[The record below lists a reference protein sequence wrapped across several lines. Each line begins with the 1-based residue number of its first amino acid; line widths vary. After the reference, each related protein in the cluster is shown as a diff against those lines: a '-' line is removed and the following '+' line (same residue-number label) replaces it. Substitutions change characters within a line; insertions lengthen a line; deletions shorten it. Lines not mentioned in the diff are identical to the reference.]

1 MYEWLNLEEDEEPIS
16 YVMYGSYEEQMK
28 YLTDEQLGRLM
39 RNLMHYVKTGEQKTD
54 EPIID
59 MALSMM
65 ANDIRNQKRNQ
76 KKRSDAAK
84 IAAEASVESRM
95 KDKAEKEA
103 QKEAKTEAKKQA
115 AKSTR
120 KTAKKQSV
128 GQNAASEPSSDLF
141 SDHAP
146 EAPQNDG
153 QRFLTAASEAE
164 RTAAKA
170 SLYED
175 VDEDV
180 DVNADVDVDVDVDAD
195 VSHKTGH
202 LPLPSRTGAG
212 ASREAACE
220 PAPDDWMRYGPNQDL
235 TRRSVVAQMEGLAAE
250 LIRKYC
256 GRTACENDVE
266 NVFAKSYTVEERPDG
281 ELYAVFSP
289 ERAELL
295 RYAFK
300 QAGDAGHVNWKYI
313 EGIYDNFR
321 ERRISSVEEATACE
335 YAWQRGEIT
344 G

>member
-103 QKEAKTEAKKQA
+103 QKEAKTETKKQA

-153 QRFLTAASEAE
+153 QRILTAASEAE

-180 DVNADVDVDVDVDAD
+180 DVNADVDAD